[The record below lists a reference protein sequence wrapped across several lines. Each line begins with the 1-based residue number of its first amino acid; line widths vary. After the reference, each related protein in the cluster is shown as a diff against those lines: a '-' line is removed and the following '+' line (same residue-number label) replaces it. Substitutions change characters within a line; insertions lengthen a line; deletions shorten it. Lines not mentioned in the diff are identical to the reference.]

1 MGALGVKL
9 FYRTQRDLAIAINE
23 LIDSYW
29 ENLISEDQ
37 LIKDIKLISENNHEK
52 LLKNSEYTKVV
63 LQQCGKRRLSVVSKI
78 LDI

>member
-1 MGALGVKL
+1 MKL

-52 LLKNSEYTKVV
+52 LFKNSEYTKVV